1 MCDSGASGG
10 GELSL
15 CDSGGGRSLVSL
27 LGVGWC
33 VGLVVL

>member
-15 CDSGGGRSLVSL
+15 CDSRGGGFSVSL

-33 VGLVVL
+33 VGLVVS